1 MGNEITLRR
10 ARADEAGALSA
21 LAQRSKAHWG
31 YDAEFMAAVR
41 AELTYSAERLSEGLF
56 VVAERDGEVLGFFGL
71 DGTGPRG
78 ELSNLWV
85 DPPHIG
91 TGLGRLLWADAVR
104 NARNMGWTELV
115 LDAEPYAEGFYF
127 AMGAREIGVVASGS
141 LPGRTLRQLMFPLME

>member
-1 MGNEITLRR
+1 MANEISLRA
-10 ARADEAGALSA
+10 ARPGEADALSA

-41 AELTYSAERLSEGLF
+41 AELTYTAERLAGGGF
-56 VVAERDGEVLGFFGL
+56 TVAERNGEVLGFYSL
-71 DGTGPRG
+71 DGPGPRG
-78 ELSNLWV
+78 ELGNLWV

-91 TGLGRLLWADAVR
+91 TGLGRLMWTDAVR
-104 NARNMGWTELV
+104 TARILGWTALV

-127 AMGAREIGVVASGS
+127 AMGAREIGVVTSGS

>member
-1 MGNEITLRR
+1 MGNEITLRP

-41 AELTYSAERLSEGLF
+41 AELTYTGERLSESLF
-56 VVAERDGEVLGFFGL
+56 VVAEREGEVLGFFSL

-78 ELSNLWV
+78 ELGNLWV

-91 TGLGRLLWADAVR
+91 TGIGRLLWTDAVR
-104 NARNMGWTELV
+104 TARNMGWTELV

-127 AMGAREIGVVASGS
+127 AMGAREIGVVTSGS

>member
-1 MGNEITLRR
+1 MDGITLRR
-10 ARADEAGALSA
+10 AGPAESGLLSE

-41 AELTYSAERLSEGLF
+41 AELTFTPDQVAARRF
-56 VVAERDGEVLGFFGL
+56 TVAERDGEVLGFHSL
-71 DGTGPRG
+71 DGAGPRG
-78 ELSNLWV
+78 ELGNLWV

-91 TGLGRLLWADAVR
+91 TGLGRLLWTDAVR
-104 NARNMGWTELV
+104 RARILGWTELV

-127 AMGAREIGVVASGS
+127 AMGARVIGVVTSGS